1 MGLTVLV
8 LVLLGAATPVRAQTL
23 PGDSAE
29 PLDAFVRR
37 VVTRQLADHRI
48 PGATV
53 LVVRDGRVVLTQ
65 GHGEA
70 DTGRGLPVDA
80 ERTLFRVASVG
91 KLFVWTAVMRL
102 VERGQLELD
111 TDVNTWLEE
120 GLQLPRT
127 FPEPVTLRHLMAHT
141 GGFAVPERLWPAG
154 PTPDALVDYL
164 QERRPPRVRP
174 PGELSAYSDYGAAL
188 AEHIV
193 ERVTGQPFED
203 HLREEIWEPL
213 GMRRT
218 LFRRSVPPEFVAD
231 TALGHPLEQGR
242 PRAQPLERVVVASSG
257 SMLTTAPD
265 LARFMLAHLHGG
277 AVDGH
282 RILGEET
289 VRRMHQQHFTHD
301 ARLSGWAHG
310 FMEFH
315 LNGRRL
321 LGHTGDAYQFT
332 SLLVLMPEHGWGLF
346 VSYNGLGERN
356 AAQRARMELLR
367 ALLDRDFPAPPPRAP
382 TKRLVTRPERFT
394 GTYQTTWRSSGTA
407 EASLAW
413 RQEIRVREEEGT
425 LRVHQ
430 PGMTARRWVE
440 KEPLLFQPAET
451 PDAPDRVA
459 FREDAQGHITHLFL
473 ENRPLEAYERAPW
486 YDTAPVALGLFAG
499 CGALFALAVGMG
511 LLLRTGAVAPLAA
524 LSLWNLLVLTGVVLL
539 VRPLVPFDGDDT
551 PWLLGATRTSAL
563 LGVGLTPGA
572 LFWSART
579 GRRGGGS
586 WTWRLLFSGVA
597 LASALLTLWLHH
609 WHLLGGG

>member
-1 MGLTVLV
+1 M
-8 LVLLGAATPVRAQTL
+8 
-23 PGDSAE
+23 
-29 PLDAFVRR
+29 
-37 VVTRQLADHRI
+37 
-48 PGATV
+48 
-53 LVVRDGRVVLTQ
+53 VRDGQVVLLQ

-70 DTGRGLPVDA
+70 DTSRAIPVDA
-80 ERTLFRVASVG
+80 ERTLFRVASVS
-91 KLFVWTAVMRL
+91 KLFIWTAVMRL
-102 VERGQLELD
+102 VEQGRLD
-111 TDVNTWLEE
+111 LDADVNTWLEE
-120 GLQLPRT
+120 DLQLPPT

-141 GGFAVPERLWPAG
+141 GGFEVLERLWPAG

-164 QERRPPRVRP
+164 RERRPARVRP
-174 PGELSAYSDYGAAL
+174 PGTLSAYSDYGTTL

-193 ERVTGQPFED
+193 ERVSGQPFED
-203 HLREEIWEPL
+203 HLRKEIWEPL

-218 LFRRSVPPEFVAD
+218 RFRRTVPPELVAD
-231 TALGHPLEQGR
+231 TARGHTLEHGH

-289 VRRMHQQHFTHD
+289 VRRMHRQHFTQD

-356 AAQRARMELLR
+356 AAQRARMELLY
-367 ALLDRDFPAPPPRAP
+367 ALLDRDFPAPPPHAP
-382 TKRLVTRPERFT
+382 MKGLATRPERFT
-394 GTYQTTWRSSGTA
+394 GAYQTTWRSYGTA

-413 RQEIRVREEEGT
+413 RQEIRVLAGEEGT
-425 LRVHQ
+425 LYIHQ
-430 PGMTARRWVE
+430 PGMRARRWLE
-440 KEPLLFQPAET
+440 EEPLLFQPAES
-451 PDAPDRVA
+451 PDSPDRVA
-459 FREDAQGHITHLFL
+459 FREDARGNITHLFL
-473 ENRPLEAYERAPW
+473 ENRPLEAYARVPW
-486 YDTAPVALGLFAG
+486 YDTAPVVLGLFAG
-499 CGALFALAVGMG
+499 CGVLFALAVGMG
-511 LLLRTGAVAPLAA
+511 LFLRTAALAPLAA
-524 LSLWNLLVLTGVVLL
+524 LGLLNLLVLTGVVLL
-539 VRPLVPFDGDDT
+539 VRPLVPFDADDT
-551 PWLLGATRTSAL
+551 PWLLGATRTGAL
-563 LGVGLTPGA
+563 LAVGLTPGA

-579 GRRGGGS
+579 GWRTGET

-597 LASALLTLWLHH
+597 LASALLTAWLHH